1 MLPWQRQ
8 RMAAAPAAPPL
19 GLARHRAVCSE
30 HCPVEQPTRASR
42 PRRGR
47 HERSPAFTA
56 GTCGS
61 ERVPRRPGRDP
72 ACLRSQPWL
81 PMVPGRD
88 VRRTRVP
95 AVLKARTQPCPVP
108 PGSPGPPLV
117 QGRGVGWASLL
128 QDAFRSRAGSGLPV
142 PACFTVF
149 TDCQPL
155 KELHGCCSWP
165 VPSHRGQAPS
175 DQNPDCPASREGW
188 D

>member
-1 MLPWQRQ
+1 MNDVSDAS
-8 RMAAAPAAPPL
+8 MATGAGGSGSTAAW
-19 GLARHRAVCSE
+19 ARPSPGRAL
-30 HCPVEQPTRASR
+30 RALLR
-42 PRRGR
+42 DR
-47 HERSPAFTA
+47 HSSLRATEKVARTFP
-56 GTCGS
+56 CLHGS
-61 ERVPRRPGRDP
+61 ESVPRRPGQDP
-72 ACLRSQPWL
+72 GYLRSQPRL
-81 PMVPGRD
+81 PRRD
-88 VRRTRVP
+88 VRRTRLP

-142 PACFTVF
+142 PTCFTVF

-155 KELHGCCSWP
+155 KELRVCCSWP

>member
-1 MLPWQRQ
+1 
-8 RMAAAPAAPPL
+8 MATAADGSRTCSTAAR
-19 GLARHRAVCSE
+19 ARPS
-30 HCPVEQPTRASR
+30 
-42 PRRGR
+42 
-47 HERSPAFTA
+47 
-56 GTCGS
+56 
-61 ERVPRRPGRDP
+61 PGRVLRALP
-72 ACLRSQPWL
+72 CGTAHSSLTAAERAARTFPCLHSWNLWL
-81 PMVPGRD
+81 REGPSAARTGPSLSEVTAPVPMVPGRD

-155 KELHGCCSWP
+155 KELRVCCSWP

-175 DQNPDCPASREGW
+175 DQNPDCPVSREGW